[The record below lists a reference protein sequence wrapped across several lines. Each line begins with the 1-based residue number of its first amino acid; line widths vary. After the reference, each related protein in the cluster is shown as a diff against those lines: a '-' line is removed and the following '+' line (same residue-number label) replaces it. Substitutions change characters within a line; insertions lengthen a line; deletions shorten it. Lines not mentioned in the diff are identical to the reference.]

1 MSFLNENGLSYY
13 DNKIKQNI
21 DNLIST
27 HNISSNSHQDI
38 RDLLDMALKEVKDW
52 KDIQQLVRLGLAPML
67 FQIGDQFTC
76 KRGNEE
82 LVWDLI
88 GIDQDV
94 PTTSTATI
102 SGTGITAVDVDYI
115 KFIGVT
121 EEAGTFILVF
131 DGNDWK
137 LGQSA
142 VTLLDYGITA
152 TGTPAEGDKIE
163 INIPHSITFQMHD
176 VFSETLIFNP
186 PQAAFYIDE
195 EAYPNGLAAGTYWFL
210 WAFNTGQVVK
220 GNYQFTL
227 TQPVPVGGQIFIVTN
242 SNTVPLTSCTIIT
255 YATVSST
262 VPIEDNVVISS
273 GSDGTNI
280 GSINSSTPTSTHPVG
295 QWIMLGNNNYKNSTI
310 RQWLNTDGA
319 ANTWWQ
325 PQANFDRP
333 ANTDKDGFLYGMDED
348 FISVLGTITKTTQK
362 SSPNGG
368 GLETSSEKVFLLSRP
383 EVYGGAEG
391 DIPDGIPY
399 SYYKD
404 NSDLSEPGTDAD
416 TNRIKR
422 NGTTAVTR
430 WLRTAVANSGSSERL
445 VQYSGAIV
453 NANAYSSYYV
463 APAVVI
469 Y

>member
-13 DNKIKQNI
+13 DSKIKQNI

-76 KRGNEE
+76 KRGSDE
-82 LVWDLI
+82 LVWDII
-88 GIDQDV
+88 GIDEDV
-94 PTTSTATI
+94 PITSTAII

-121 EEAGTFILVF
+121 GEAGTFILVF

-137 LGQSA
+137 LGDNA
-142 VTLLDYGITA
+142 VTLLDYGITV
-152 TGTPAEGDKIE
+152 TGTPAEGDEIE

-176 VFSETLIFNP
+176 VFSETIVFSA
-186 PQAAFYIDE
+186 PQAAFYIDGDT
-195 EAYPNGLAAGTYWFL
+195 YPNGLAAGTYNFV
-210 WAFNTGQVVK
+210 WAYASGSIERGT
-220 GNYQFTL
+220 YQFTL
-227 TQPVPVGGQIFIVTN
+227 TQPIPVGGQIFIVTN
-242 SNTVPLTSCTIIT
+242 TNTLPLTSCTITT
-255 YATVSST
+255 YGAVGST
-262 VPIEDNVVISS
+262 TPIEDNVTISS

-280 GSINSSTPTSTHPVG
+280 GTINSSTPTSTYAIG
-295 QWIMLGNNNYKNSTI
+295 QWIITGNNNYNISTI

-325 PQANFDRP
+325 PQSNFDRP
-333 ANTDKDGFLYGMDED
+333 ANADKDGFLYGADED
-348 FISVLGTITKTTQK
+348 FISALGTVIKTTQK
-362 SSPNGG
+362 SSTSGG
-368 GLETSSEKVFLLSRP
+368 GLQTSFEKVFLLSRP

-404 NSDLSEPGTDAD
+404 NSDLSQSGTDAD

-422 NGTTAVTR
+422 NGNTAVTW

-445 VQYSGAIV
+445 VQYSGKIV
-453 NANAYSSYYV
+453 NSNANGLYYA
-463 APAVVI
+463 APAVVV